1 MTMAKQQNKTDTIH
15 WVSTV
20 NAAKIIGSSRQWV
33 RMLAVNYGQVRYVRL
48 PKNAIAVCLEDVL
61 RWKRENPNPRRKPQ
75 KHSAPTTMIDI
86 DKISL
91 TLPDH
96 LPA

>member
-1 MTMAKQQNKTDTIH
+1 MARQENKADAIH

-33 RMLAVNYGQVRYVRL
+33 RMLAVNYGKVRYVRL

-61 RWKRENPNPRRKPQ
+61 RWKRENPSPRRRPRRKST
-75 KHSAPTTMIDI
+75 HTNVTDI

-91 TLPDH
+91 ALPER
-96 LPA
+96 LPTNT